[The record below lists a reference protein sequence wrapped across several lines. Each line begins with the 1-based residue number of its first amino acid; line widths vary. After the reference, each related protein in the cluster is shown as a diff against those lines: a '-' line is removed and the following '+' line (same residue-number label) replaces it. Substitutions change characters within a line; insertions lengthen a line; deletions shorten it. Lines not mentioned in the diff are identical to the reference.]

1 MFNSQ
6 KVYQIPD
13 FSNYYVTNCMIFSK
27 TTKKPIYLSKFKFAW
42 LKNDKTNKI
51 EGKPLYQFLIR
62 SMGDDFLEMKTQML
76 KNKFNVEVKT
86 FGKQYIALNTNDVK
100 HALFNYKKDEF
111 LTFKKNNKGYFQT
124 AYIDQ
129 NGKHKTIFLHV
140 LKATCFIRPLKK
152 NEVVHHLNFSPADC
166 SLDNLVIMDKKTHQS
181 LHAALKRFN
190 KLKGQFLKFFKHC
203 QNTNFDQYIN
213 VKTNKILKDFN
224 ELDFHLKTTKNFL
237 A

>member
-111 LTFKKNNKGYFQT
+111 LTFKKNN
-124 AYIDQ
+124 
-129 NGKHKTIFLHV
+129 
-140 LKATCFIRPLKK
+140 
-152 NEVVHHLNFSPADC
+152 
-166 SLDNLVIMDKKTHQS
+166 
-181 LHAALKRFN
+181 
-190 KLKGQFLKFFKHC
+190 
-203 QNTNFDQYIN
+203 
-213 VKTNKILKDFN
+213 
-224 ELDFHLKTTKNFL
+224 
-237 A
+237 